1 MAWDGS
7 WVRMGE
13 RRTADKLFLKM
24 ICILYRPA
32 RPGAST
38 APETRD
44 APRGVSTG
52 AIKKPSFLEKRGFWA
67 GAAVVFARVGFL
79 PGCAAGGFRGVS
91 GLLMLPY
98 SPPLHL
104 PTYSITEITQSMIA
118 SLGSLP

>member
-38 APETRD
+38 AP
-44 APRGVSTG
+44 GSV
-52 AIKKPSFLEKRGFWA
+52 KKPGFSKKPGFWA
-67 GAAVVFARVGFL
+67 GAAVVLCGLVFFLAVLLVGC
-79 PGCAAGGFRGVS
+79 GVIGG
-91 GLLMLPY
+91 
-98 SPPLHL
+98 
-104 PTYSITEITQSMIA
+104 
-118 SLGSLP
+118 